1 MYNRQQ
7 FVETSPP
14 ERLEAWGDKGDEGD
28 KGIVGAGFTTNGKL
42 CTLISLNPPQRIT
55 RILRHKTNNKGRITK
70 DE

>member
-7 FVETSPP
+7 LVETSPP
-14 ERLEAWGDKGDEGD
+14 ECLEGWGDRGD

-55 RILRHKTNNKGRITK
+55 SILRQMTK
-70 DE
+70 DK